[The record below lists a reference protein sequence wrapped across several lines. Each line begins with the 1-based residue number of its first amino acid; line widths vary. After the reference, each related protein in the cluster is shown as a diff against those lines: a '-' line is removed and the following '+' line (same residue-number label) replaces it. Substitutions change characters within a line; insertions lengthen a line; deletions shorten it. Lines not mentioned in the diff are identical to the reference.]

1 MTNNQ
6 DYFNRLTVLDTL
18 LQIIT
23 MVMVSNDAT
32 NNDLMNELQKQNK
45 EYLEQILENQ
55 KEMLKILDMQSNS
68 PTQADYSTGQAQCL
82 PCIDFKEVKY
92 YGM

>member
-18 LQIIT
+18 LQVIT

-32 NNDLMNELQKQNK
+32 NNDLMNELQRQNR
-45 EYLEQILENQ
+45 EYLQQILENQ
-55 KEMLKILDMQSNS
+55 KEILEYLKQ
-68 PTQADYSTGQAQCL
+68 
-82 PCIDFKEVKY
+82 K
-92 YGM
+92 

>member
-1 MTNNQ
+1 MTSNQ

-55 KEMLKILDMQSNS
+55 KEMLSILSKYKDMS
-68 PTQADYSTGQAQCL
+68 AD
-82 PCIDFKEVKY
+82 K
-92 YGM
+92 

>member
-68 PTQADYSTGQAQCL
+68 PT
-82 PCIDFKEVKY
+82 
-92 YGM
+92 

>member
-18 LQIIT
+18 LQVIT

-45 EYLEQILENQ
+45 EYLEQILEKQ
-55 KEMLKILDMQSNS
+55 EEILKLLDKNSNS
-68 PTQADYSTGQAQCL
+68 PT
-82 PCIDFKEVKY
+82 
-92 YGM
+92 

>member
-1 MTNNQ
+1 
-6 DYFNRLTVLDTL
+6 
-18 LQIIT
+18 
-23 MVMVSNDAT
+23 MVSNDAT

-68 PTQADYSTGQAQCL
+68 PT
-82 PCIDFKEVKY
+82 
-92 YGM
+92 

>member
-1 MTNNQ
+1 MMNGNQ
-6 DYFNRLTVLDTL
+6 DYYNRLTVLDTL

-32 NNDLMNELQKQNK
+32 NNDLMEELQKQDR

-55 KEMLKILDMQSNS
+55 KKILSILSEQDMS
-68 PTQADYSTGQAQCL
+68 AD
-82 PCIDFKEVKY
+82 K
-92 YGM
+92 

>member
-1 MTNNQ
+1 MINNQ

-18 LQIIT
+18 LQVIT

-45 EYLEQILENQ
+45 EYLEQILEKQ
-55 KEMLKILDMQSNS
+55 EEILKLLDKQSNS
-68 PTQADYSTGQAQCL
+68 PT
-82 PCIDFKEVKY
+82 
-92 YGM
+92 

>member
-6 DYFNRLTVLDTL
+6 DYFNRLTILDTL
-18 LQIIT
+18 LQVIT

-45 EYLEQILENQ
+45 EYLEQILEKQ
-55 KEMLKILDMQSNS
+55 EEILKLLDKQSNS
-68 PTQADYSTGQAQCL
+68 PT
-82 PCIDFKEVKY
+82 
-92 YGM
+92 

>member
-1 MTNNQ
+1 MTSNQ

-18 LQIIT
+18 LQVIT

-45 EYLEQILENQ
+45 EYLEQILEKQ
-55 KEMLKILDMQSNS
+55 EEILKLLDKNSNS
-68 PTQADYSTGQAQCL
+68 PT
-82 PCIDFKEVKY
+82 
-92 YGM
+92 

>member
-1 MTNNQ
+1 MTSNQ

-45 EYLEQILENQ
+45 
-55 KEMLKILDMQSNS
+55 
-68 PTQADYSTGQAQCL
+68 
-82 PCIDFKEVKY
+82 
-92 YGM
+92 